1 MIFDNIEFHNVV
13 EFEPCDEGCRMWRV
27 PKHVREHLNPSA
39 AKQTSHYGTGVELR
53 FKLKGDFATI
63 YLASEPVLEAPIA
76 HVFYGSIQG
85 GWQNSSRAI
94 LTEKTAVHIE
104 KPKNMEFLKKLSKEQ
119 NFPFNPEVVRI
130 ILPYT
135 TIFYLGVDGEVE
147 PPTASELPAKTYLA
161 YGSSITHGSLSLIG
175 PYTYPFRLSQKLG
188 CDYINYGF
196 AGSAFMEKEMA
207 EYLVSRK
214 DWDFATV
221 EMGINMLENDI
232 EVFERNVDTFTKIL
246 SEDSRPVY
254 ATSIYGF
261 NAPNLQEN
269 GRKFRAIVEKY
280 AKERLTFI
288 DGLKLL
294 NNPAYI
300 SQDMIHPTTEGI
312 EQIVDGWYQILA
324 NKQINR

>member
-13 EFEPCDEGCRMWRV
+13 ELEFCDEGYRMWRV
-27 PKHVREHLNPSA
+27 PKQVREHLTPSA
-39 AKQTSHYGTGVELR
+39 ANNTSHYTTGVELR
-53 FKLKGDFATI
+53 FKMKGDSATI
-63 YLASEPVLEAPIA
+63 YLAAEPVLEAPIA
-76 HVFYGSIQG
+76 HIFYGSIQG

-94 LTEKTAVHIE
+94 LTEKTALHIE
-104 KPKNMEFLKKLSKEQ
+104 KPKNMEFLKKLSREQ
-119 NFPFNPEVVRI
+119 HFPFDPEVVRI
-130 ILPYT
+130 VLPYT

-147 PPTASELPAKTYLA
+147 PPAAGELPAKTYLA

-196 AGSAFMEKEMA
+196 AGSAYMEKEMA

-221 EMGINMLENDI
+221 EMGINMVETKDI
-232 EVFERNVDTFTKIL
+232 HLFERNIDAFTKIL

-261 NAPNLQEN
+261 NDPGLQETADQ
-269 GRKFRAIVEKY
+269 FRAVVEKY
-280 AKERLTFI
+280 AKERLIFV
-288 DGLKLL
+288 DGLELL
-294 NNPAYI
+294 NNPAYV
-300 SQDMIHPTTEGI
+300 SQDMIHPTLEGI
-312 EQIVDGWYQILA
+312 AQIVDGWYQIL
-324 NKQINR
+324 KK